1 MPLTEFQTA
10 VLKILARNRSPESY
24 LAGATVMHRQ
34 PDSPRFSQDFDF
46 FHDIEESVS
55 RCAQADTDTLVRE
68 GYGIEWLLRA
78 PTFSRAV
85 VSKEAN
91 TLKLEWAFDS
101 AFRFFPTE
109 PDALCGYRL
118 HMADAAVNK
127 LLAMAGRAEVRDFVD
142 VLYLDKTYLA
152 IGAMCWAAC
161 GKDPGFTPDLLLEHA
176 GRHACYRETDLA
188 RLALTSS
195 VTLRELKAQWLSG
208 LERAQ
213 ALIADL
219 PAEDLGCIYLSQDG
233 TPVVPD
239 PKSPAFS
246 EMKRHFGRI
255 GGAWPVLV

>member
-10 VLKILARNRSPESY
+10 VLKILAGNRSPESY
-24 LAGATVMHRQ
+24 LAGATVIHRK

-55 RCAQADTDTLVRE
+55 RCAQADADTLKRE
-68 GYGIEWLLRA
+68 GYDIKWLLRA

-85 VSKEAN
+85 VSKEGN

-101 AFRFFPTE
+101 AYRFFPAESDET
-109 PDALCGYRL
+109 CGYRL

-142 VLYLDKTYLA
+142 VLYLDETYLT

-161 GKDPGFTPDLLLEHA
+161 GKDPGFTPDLLLEQA
-176 GRHACYRETDLA
+176 GRHACYRETDLE
-188 RLALTSS
+188 RLALRSS
-195 VTLRELKAQWLSG
+195 VTLRELKVQWLSG

-213 ALIADL
+213 ALIAAL
-219 PAEDLGCIYLSQDG
+219 PPEDLGCLYLSRDG
-233 TPVVPD
+233 IPVVPD
-239 PKSPAFS
+239 PGSPDFVNL
-246 EMKRHFGRI
+246 KRHFGRI